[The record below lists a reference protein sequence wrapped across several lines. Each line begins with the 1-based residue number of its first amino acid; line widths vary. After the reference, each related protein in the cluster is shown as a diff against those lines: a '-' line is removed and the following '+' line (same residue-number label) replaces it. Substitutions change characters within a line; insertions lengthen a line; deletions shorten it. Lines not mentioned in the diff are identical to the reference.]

1 MSTIETTMTPAQ
13 CADEL
18 ETLLNET
25 RQELLESER
34 GYNNMKTQLAA
45 KLRSGSEIKFAQEIV
60 NAAPS
65 AERYISDRL
74 RRPEEVR
81 AKMAAIRSA
90 FESHIASAGM
100 TAAEDVEKNTQNE
113 KHRSAMIC
121 LEKVIEGV
129 MKHGANYAGLRR
141 EEVETALNALRD
153 R

>member
-34 GYNNMKTQLAA
+34 GYNNAKKQLASTI
-45 KLRSGSEIKFAQEIV
+45 RSGSKIKFAQEIV

-65 AERYISDRL
+65 AELYISDRIQ
-74 RRPEEVR
+74 RPEEVR
-81 AKMAAIRSA
+81 AKIAAIRSA
-90 FESHIASAGM
+90 FESHIASIGM
-100 TAAEDVEKNTQNE
+100 TAAENE
-113 KHRSAMIC
+113 KYRSAMIC

-129 MKHGANYAGLRR
+129 LEYGANYAGLRR
-141 EEVETALNALRD
+141 EEVEAALATLRK
-153 R
+153 